1 MQVPFFVSNNDG
13 LFMDNFETSKNSHQ
27 NPEVFELSFSPSAHD
42 QTHADQA
49 SIKIKLTDFGA
60 SWISCQVPVNA
71 SLNSAYQ
78 EVLSTCYDASI
89 YPTHDGIRSVYLG
102 ATVGRW
108 ANRIANGSVQTP
120 TGLLQLQKARH
131 QQHLLHGGEKGFDQH
146 YWQVKSKT
154 ASSICFELWSP
165 HLDQGFPGNLKVQ
178 TQYELIG
185 PMSLKISYE
194 AIADQDT
201 PLSLTN
207 HAYFNLLG
215 PQLAELNSDLP
226 AAFQHQLK
234 INSDW
239 VCPVNDE
246 LIPENHQDLLLV
258 AGSYFDYREFKNLTT
273 PGLDQGFLL
282 QPNTTQDQP
291 LAVALRLNPNCSTS
305 TLQMNISTSLP
316 AVQIYTGEALAGIP
330 KADGSHSFLKAF
342 DGVAIEPGFLPDS
355 PNQPQ
360 WPQPSC
366 ILKAGQVWKHWIVYE
381 WQNQ

>member
-1 MQVPFFVSNNDG
+1 
-13 LFMDNFETSKNSHQ
+13 MDNFEASKISHK
-27 NPEVFELSFSPSAHD
+27 NPEVFELSFSST
-42 QTHADQA
+42 THPDQA
-49 SIKIKLTDFGA
+49 AIKIKLTDFGA

-71 SLNSAYQ
+71 SSNSAYQ

-89 YPTHDGIRSVYLG
+89 YPTHNGIRSVYLG

-108 ANRIANGSVQTP
+108 ANRIANGLVQTP

-146 YWQVKSKT
+146 FWQVKSKT
-154 ASSICFELWSP
+154 ASSIGFELLSP

-178 TQYELIG
+178 THYELIG

-194 AIADQDT
+194 AICDQDT

-215 PQLAELNSDLP
+215 PQLVELNNDLP

-239 VCPVNDE
+239 VCPVSED
-246 LIPENHQDLLLV
+246 LIPGKNQDLFPV
-258 AGSYFDYREFKNLTT
+258 EKSNFDYREFKNLTT
-273 PGLDQGFLL
+273 PGLDHGFLL
-282 QPNTTQDQP
+282 NSNPNQEP
-291 LAVALRLNPNCSTS
+291 ASAVALRLNPNCSTS
-305 TLQMNISTSLP
+305 TLKMNISTSLP
-316 AVQIYTGEALAGIP
+316 SVQIYTGEALAGIP